1 MLIEIEIKEID
12 KLKHFEKENKLLREL
27 IMKLV
32 QESNLN
38 TAKKDFQIQKL
49 TDENNKLKK
58 QNIYLEKFIN

>member
-58 QNIYLEKFIN
+58 QNIYLEKLIN